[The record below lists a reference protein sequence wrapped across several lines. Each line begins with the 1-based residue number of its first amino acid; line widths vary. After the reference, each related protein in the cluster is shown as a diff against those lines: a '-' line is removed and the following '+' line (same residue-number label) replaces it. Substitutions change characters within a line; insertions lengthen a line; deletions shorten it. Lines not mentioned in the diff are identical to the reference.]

1 MFNISQPPARDPE
14 SGFGPRKY
22 ASDALSSFSSHRFQS
37 LSKSTDSYAPFPNTS
52 TYHMMKFAYDER
64 NDNSFGLA
72 GIQRVNEE
80 IIQQPGFDP
89 KDLRGFNT
97 QREARK
103 LDKFIASQSVNSNP
117 PFDTHAGWKKSS
129 VKISLPCT
137 GKKNSGDRAPTVE
150 VDNIVHRDL
159 LEVMKEA
166 YLSEAASEYHLRG
179 YKQMLWFPS
188 WPIQIL
194 HTLPVLVLLPYVL
207 VISGSVLSQNTLM
220 RNQYVSHI
228 LPKTVEDEYTK
239 QFGHAP
245 SDEMKTHLKRELE
258 HEVWKLLLMVAFL
271 HAYVHGVVV
280 EGPDGILRIF
290 ASNTI
295 STFSIPQHTREK
307 AQ

>member
-1 MFNISQPPARDPE
+1 MEGYVLHDNFLPATFCDFVPSQPSTLPSGLPSKTRNGLTPSLPISIPATPTHRSPSVEDIHACSSTVSTEPDQFGLFRKYIQYPTYKPDEFSSLDDLCDASMFNISQPPARDPE

-117 PFDTHAGWKKSS
+117 PFDAHAGWKKSS

-179 YKQMLWFPS
+179 YKQM
-188 WPIQIL
+188 
-194 HTLPVLVLLPYVL
+194 
-207 VISGSVLSQNTLM
+207 
-220 RNQYVSHI
+220 
-228 LPKTVEDEYTK
+228 
-239 QFGHAP
+239 
-245 SDEMKTHLKRELE
+245 
-258 HEVWKLLLMVAFL
+258 
-271 HAYVHGVVV
+271 
-280 EGPDGILRIF
+280 
-290 ASNTI
+290 
-295 STFSIPQHTREK
+295 
-307 AQ
+307 